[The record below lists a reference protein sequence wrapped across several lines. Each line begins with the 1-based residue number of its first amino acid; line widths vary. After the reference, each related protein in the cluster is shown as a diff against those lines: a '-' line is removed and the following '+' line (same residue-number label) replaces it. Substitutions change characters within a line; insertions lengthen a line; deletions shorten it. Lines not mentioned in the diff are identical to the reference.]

1 MPKPPPPSLTIG
13 VDIGGTHVRLLLVD
27 EEGQVVERARV
38 PAVAGD
44 PTKVV
49 GPVTAQ
55 VNRWRAAHPRILRL
69 GVACAGWVDADG
81 RRIHQSPNLGWH
93 DVRLADLLETLC
105 RLPVRVEN
113 DVNAA
118 LLGERAAGAAAGAR
132 NCVAVFLGTGVGGGV
147 IADGQLVRGAKGA
160 AAEVGHHVLDPDGP
174 LCTCGRHG
182 CWEAYSGGAGMVNRA
197 REAIADGRETSLAR
211 LSELTTAE
219 IMAAAAEGDP
229 VAREIWNEACR
240 RSIQGMVNLAVLFD
254 PEIIVVGGG
263 VAAANP
269 NLLTCIVEGMGKEPA
284 FAGLTG
290 VQLIP
295 AALGDDAAALGVALG
310 TGV

>member
-1 MPKPPPPSLTIG
+1 MPKPPPPPLTIG
-13 VDIGGTHVRLLLVD
+13 VDIGGTHVRLLLVAD
-27 EEGQVVERARV
+27 DGQVVNRAHL
-38 PAVAGD
+38 PAIAGD
-44 PTKVV
+44 PTEVV
-49 GPVTAQ
+49 RPVSVQ
-55 VNRWRAAHPRILRL
+55 VNRWRGAYPHIFRL

-81 RRIHQSPNLGWH
+81 RRVHQSPNLGWH

-118 LLGERAAGAAAGAR
+118 LLGEHAAGAAIGQR

-147 IADGQLVRGAKGA
+147 ITDGHLMRGAKGA
-160 AAEVGHHVLDPDGP
+160 AAEVGHHVLDPNGP

-197 REAIADGRETSLAR
+197 REAIAAGEKSSLAS
-211 LSELTTAE
+211 LPAVTTAE
-219 IMAAAAEGDP
+219 IMAAATAGD
-229 VAREIWNEACR
+229 ALAKRIWGEACR

-254 PEIIVVGGG
+254 PEVMVVGGG
-263 VAAANP
+263 VVAANP
-269 NLLTCIVEGMGKEPA
+269 TLLACIKDGMDQEPP
-284 FAGLTG
+284 FAGLTD
-290 VQLIP
+290 VHLVP
-295 AALGDDAAALGVALG
+295 DALGDDAAALGVALT

>member
-1 MPKPPPPSLTIG
+1 MPKPPPPTLTIG
-13 VDIGGTHVRLLLVD
+13 VDIGGTHVRLLLVSED
-27 EEGQVVERARV
+27 GQVVDRARF

-44 PTKVV
+44 PTQVV

-55 VNRWRAAHPRILRL
+55 VNRWRAAYPRILRL

-118 LLGERAAGAAAGAR
+118 LLGEHVAGAALGAR
-132 NCVAVFLGTGVGGGV
+132 NCVAVFIGTGVGGGI
-147 IADGQLVRGAKGA
+147 IADGRLVRGTKGA
-160 AAEVGHHVLDPDGP
+160 AAEVGHHILDPNGP

-197 REAIADGRETSLAR
+197 REAIADGEKTVLTD
-211 LSELTTAE
+211 LDEVTTAE
-219 IMAAAAEGDP
+219 VMAAAAEGDA
-229 VAREIWNEACR
+229 VAKQIWAEACR

-263 VAAANP
+263 VTATNP
-269 NLLTCIVEGMGKEPA
+269 TLLACITDGMGQEPP
-284 FAGLTG
+284 FAGLTD
-290 VQLIP
+290 VHLVP
-295 AALGDDAAALGVALG
+295 AALGDDAAALGVALT

>member
-1 MPKPPPPSLTIG
+1 MPPSPPPPLTIG
-13 VDIGGTHVRLLLVD
+13 VDIGGTHVRLLLVSD
-27 EEGQVVERARV
+27 DGQVVDRARV

-44 PTKVV
+44 PTQVV

-55 VNRWRAAHPRILRL
+55 VNRWRTTYPHILRL

-93 DVRLADLLETLC
+93 NVRLADLLETLC

-118 LLGERAAGAAAGAR
+118 LLGEHAAGAAIGAR
-132 NCVAVFLGTGVGGGV
+132 NCVAVFIGTGVGGGI
-147 IADGQLVRGAKGA
+147 IADGHLVRGAKGA
-160 AAEVGHHVLDPDGP
+160 AGEVGHHVLDPAGP

-197 REAIADGRETSLAR
+197 REAIAAGKETTLTKLA
-211 LSELTTAE
+211 EVTTAE
-219 IMAAAAEGDP
+219 VMAAAAEGDA
-229 VAREIWNEACR
+229 VAKRIWAEACR

-254 PEIIVVGGG
+254 PEVIVVGGG
-263 VAAANP
+263 VAETNP
-269 NLLTCIVEGMGKEPA
+269 TLLACIVDGMGQEPP
-284 FAGLTG
+284 FAGLTD
-290 VQLIP
+290 VHLIP

>member
-1 MPKPPPPSLTIG
+1 MPKPPPPPLTIG
-13 VDIGGTHVRLLLVD
+13 IDIGGTHVRLLLVSD
-27 EEGQVVERARV
+27 DGQVVDRARL
-38 PAVAGD
+38 PAIAGD
-44 PTKVV
+44 PTQVV

-55 VNRWRAAHPRILRL
+55 VNRWRTTYPHILRL

-118 LLGERAAGAAAGAR
+118 LLGEHAAGAAVGAR
-132 NCVAVFLGTGVGGGV
+132 NCIAVFIGTGVGGGV
-147 IADGQLVRGAKGA
+147 IADGRLVRGAKGA
-160 AAEVGHHVLDPDGP
+160 AAEVGHHVLDPAGP

-197 REAIADGRETSLAR
+197 REAIAAGQETVLTQ
-211 LSELTTAE
+211 LDKVTTAE
-219 IMAAAAEGDP
+219 VMAAAAKGDT
-229 VAREIWNEACR
+229 VAKQIWAEACR
-240 RSIQGMVNLAVLFD
+240 RSIQGMANLAVLFD

-263 VAAANP
+263 VTETNP
-269 NLLTCIVEGMGKEPA
+269 TLLTCIVDGMGQEPP
-284 FAGLTG
+284 FAGLTD
-290 VQLIP
+290 VRLIP